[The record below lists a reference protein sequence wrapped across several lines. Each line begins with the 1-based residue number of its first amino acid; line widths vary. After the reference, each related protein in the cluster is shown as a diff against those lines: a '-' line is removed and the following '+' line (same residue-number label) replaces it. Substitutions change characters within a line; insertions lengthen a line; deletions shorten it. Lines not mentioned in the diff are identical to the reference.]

1 MLRKKLFNRRPP
13 FGYDIL
19 ECLRQFPQYKL
30 NFIPTSVESRK
41 GKGPVEVD
49 LDIECGLMQELAK
62 SNKKGRGRMVEM
74 TSVLTMTS
82 DNEYIDYRRI
92 P

>member
-1 MLRKKLFNRRPP
+1 LLNRRSP

-30 NFIPTSVESRK
+30 NFVPTSVESRK

-49 LDIECGLMQELAK
+49 LDIECGLVQELVK
-62 SNKKGRGRMVEM
+62 SNLKKGKGRMTEM
-74 TSVLTMTS
+74 TSVLTVNS